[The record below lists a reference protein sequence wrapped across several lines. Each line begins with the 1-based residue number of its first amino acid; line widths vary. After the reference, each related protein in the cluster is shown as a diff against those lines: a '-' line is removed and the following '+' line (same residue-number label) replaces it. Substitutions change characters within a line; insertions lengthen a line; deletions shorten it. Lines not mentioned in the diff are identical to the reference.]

1 MTTTCKEAPSI
12 LSALL
17 EGLTPMLS
25 LCIEKVVNVVNAVSR
40 EDSLTSSIGESS
52 IFRGA
57 SAERI
62 PCVAKTYILYA
73 PL

>member
-1 MTTTCKEAPSI
+1 
-12 LSALL
+12 
-17 EGLTPMLS
+17 MLS